1 MTSIVFI
8 SMSYMS
14 GFECTALVTVMQTRE
29 DYSVRNI
36 YILIEETDI
45 KEIVIQVGMRHKLC

>member
-14 GFECTALVTVMQTRE
+14 GFECTAMVIVGQTRE
-29 DYSVRNI
+29 DSCVGNT

-45 KEIVIQVGMRHKLC
+45 KEIVIQIGMHYKLC